1 MPQVMTP
8 DSPEELTAHLH
19 EAIPLT
25 AVMGFRA
32 LEVSWDAAVLA
43 APFENNRNH
52 HGTFFGGSLT
62 SLALLTGYAALRCRL
77 QILERRCQIVI
88 RRSTYSYERP
98 ARGEARARAE
108 IDPRGWQDLLD
119 SLERRGGG
127 KITLEATVTDSSGR
141 RLGFLT
147 GRYALLPP
155 AGGS

>member
-1 MPQVMTP
+1 MPRAMTP

-19 EAIPLT
+19 ESIPLT
-25 AVMGFRA
+25 AVMGIRA
-32 LEVSWDAAVLA
+32 LEVSWGAAVLA
-43 APFENNRNH
+43 APCENNRNH

-77 QILERRCQIVI
+77 QILDRRRQIVI

-108 IDPRGWQDLLD
+108 IDPGGWRDLLD
-119 SLERRGGG
+119 SLDRRGSG
-127 KITLEATVTDSSGR
+127 KITLEATVSDSSDR

-147 GRYALLPP
+147 GRFALLPP